1 MEVTTPVRTEFPALE
16 DAVSLL
22 KREHRLIEQ
31 HLMRC
36 LKEDAVP
43 LWDGLVNETLIYIKV
58 HMEIEEEIFY
68 PAHLA
73 ASYAVERHQ
82 DSMVEH
88 ECIKKLIADIE
99 NSDPGDGHYY
109 EAMIRALWRMLK
121 FHMLEE
127 EASGGMLGRLQPTS
141 LDLKGLGRQLAARRD
156 ELSDLMANPK
166 PGWQIPF
173 R

>member
-1 MEVTTPVRTEFPALE
+1 MEVTTPVRTELPALE

-43 LWDGLVNETLIYIKV
+43 LWDGLINETLIYIKV

-99 NSDPGDGHYY
+99 NSDPGDGQYY

-121 FHMLEE
+121 IHMLEE
-127 EASGGMLGRLQPTS
+127 EAAGGMLGRLQPPS
-141 LDLKGLGRQLAARRD
+141 LDLKALGRQLASKRD
-156 ELSDLMANPK
+156 ELTELMAMPT
-166 PGWQIPF
+166 PGWRIPF